1 MDSFTL
7 VDGGSAAILLI
18 SAILAYSRGL
28 VREVL
33 SIAGWVAAAVSA
45 FIFAPS
51 VEPLV
56 REIPIISDIVGT
68 RCELSIIAA
77 FAAVFALT
85 LAIVA
90 IFTPLFS
97 GIIQR
102 SVLSSFDQSLG
113 FLFGAMRGLILILV
127 ALVVY
132 NFIGADLSMIENSKT
147 KTILAGSETYIQ
159 TIIEQ
164 DGDAGQASLTSWM
177 QNSMRIDESYDFF
190 NPKVGV
196 SYQLAPS
203 SSLYASYARA
213 NREPSRSDFES
224 NPDVKPEQL
233 NDFEMGWR
241 YSKEGVM
248 LNINSYYMQYNE
260 QLILTGA
267 LDDVGA
273 PVRTNSGDSYRLG
286 LEIEAAISLSEALTI
301 QPALT
306 LSSNKNKQTY
316 SQVNGVLKDFG
327 TTNISFS
334 PEVVA
339 SNAFIYSPL
348 KNFSLSFLTKYV
360 GDQYMGNTDTETSK
374 LDAYFVNDLNIT
386 YQWNP

>member
-56 REIPIISDIVGT
+56 REIPIISDIVGA

-127 ALVVY
+127 KSGILFDLKRTELVDFVS
-132 NFIGADLSMIENSKT
+132 ILSRFPFVILLRMSLNSK
-147 KTILAGSETYIQ
+147 
-159 TIIEQ
+159 
-164 DGDAGQASLTSWM
+164 
-177 QNSMRIDESYDFF
+177 
-190 NPKVGV
+190 
-196 SYQLAPS
+196 
-203 SSLYASYARA
+203 
-213 NREPSRSDFES
+213 
-224 NPDVKPEQL
+224 
-233 NDFEMGWR
+233 
-241 YSKEGVM
+241 
-248 LNINSYYMQYNE
+248 
-260 QLILTGA
+260 LIKC
-267 LDDVGA
+267 
-273 PVRTNSGDSYRLG
+273 
-286 LEIEAAISLSEALTI
+286 
-301 QPALT
+301 T
-306 LSSNKNKQTY
+306 L
-316 SQVNGVLKDFG
+316 
-327 TTNISFS
+327 
-334 PEVVA
+334 
-339 SNAFIYSPL
+339 
-348 KNFSLSFLTKYV
+348 
-360 GDQYMGNTDTETSK
+360 
-374 LDAYFVNDLNIT
+374 
-386 YQWNP
+386 

>member
-132 NFIGADLSMIENSKT
+132 NFIGADLSMIENSRT

-164 DGDAGQASLTSWM
+164 DGDAAQASLTSWM
-177 QNSMRIDESYDFF
+177 QN
-190 NPKVGV
+190 
-196 SYQLAPS
+196 
-203 SSLYASYARA
+203 
-213 NREPSRSDFES
+213 
-224 NPDVKPEQL
+224 
-233 NDFEMGWR
+233 R
-241 YSKEGVM
+241 YE
-248 LNINSYYMQYNE
+248 E
-260 QLILTGA
+260 LT
-267 LDDVGA
+267 
-273 PVRTNSGDSYRLG
+273 
-286 LEIEAAISLSEALTI
+286 
-301 QPALT
+301 
-306 LSSNKNKQTY
+306 
-316 SQVNGVLKDFG
+316 
-327 TTNISFS
+327 TTCN
-334 PEVVA
+334 
-339 SNAFIYSPL
+339 
-348 KNFSLSFLTKYV
+348 
-360 GDQYMGNTDTETSK
+360 
-374 LDAYFVNDLNIT
+374 
-386 YQWNP
+386 